1 MTQHVYVVSS
11 SGLSGHV
18 HVGASD
24 LGPDAYIRDLAESLD
39 EDEDALTL
47 DGYTRTADPEPIL
60 EAIATEHGADAGFLE
75 ATPLAVLDTIAR
87 VPSDESNMSV
97 RDELLREL
105 RGA

>member
-1 MTQHVYVVSS
+1 MPQHVYVVSS
-11 SGLSGHV
+11 AGLSGHV

-24 LGPDAYIRDLAESLD
+24 LGPEAYIRDLAESLD
-39 EDEDALTL
+39 EDEDSLTL
-47 DGYTRTADPEPIL
+47 EGYTRTSDPDPIL
-60 EAIATEHGADAGFLE
+60 EAIADEHGADSGFLE
-75 ATPLAVLDTIAR
+75 AEPLAILDTIAR